1 MTQDPV
7 QPLADPSPAASE
19 LLSGEFVSRSFGG
32 EMVWA
37 KGGAFV
43 AKILRVRAGEKVR
56 VTSKGRRDMHVMLSG
71 GRACLQKSDE
81 QAPAE
86 PQELL
91 AGQSVRIGEQCEYRL
106 IAMTDTELL
115 SIYSPLDPEP

>member
-1 MTQDPV
+1 MAQEQV

-19 LLSGEFVSRSFGG
+19 LLSCEFNSRSFGG

-37 KGGAFV
+37 HGEAFV

-56 VTSKGRRDMHVMLSG
+56 VTGKDRKDMHIMLSG
-71 GRACLQKSDE
+71 GRACLQDSQKGAS
-81 QAPAE
+81 E
-86 PQELL
+86 PKELL
-91 AGQSVRIGEQCEYRL
+91 AGQSVRIGPDQEYRL

-115 SIYSPLDPEP
+115 SIYSPVV

>member
-1 MTQDPV
+1 
-7 QPLADPSPAASE
+7 
-19 LLSGEFVSRSFGG
+19 
-32 EMVWA
+32 MVWA
-37 KGGAFV
+37 QGSAFV

-56 VTSKGRRDMHVMLSG
+56 VTGKGRRDMHVMLSG
-71 GRACLQKSDE
+71 GRACLQKNDE
-81 QAPAE
+81 EASCE

-115 SIYSPLDPEP
+115 SIYSPIDPAS

>member
-1 MTQDPV
+1 MAQDPV

-19 LLSGEFVSRSFGG
+19 LLSCEFVSRSFGG

-37 KGGAFV
+37 QGANFI

-56 VTSKGRRDMHVMLSG
+56 VTGKGRRDMHVMLSG
-71 GRACLQKSDE
+71 GRACLQSVEAQGPD
-81 QAPAE
+81 PD
-86 PQELL
+86 ELL
-91 AGQSVRIGEQCEYRL
+91 AGQPVRIDPDKEYRL

-115 SIYSPLDPEP
+115 SVYTQS